1 MLNLRGVISEYNEK
15 SEPIWFGNEIVLCY
29 RLLNLNILEPHKS
42 YRIWFSQRN
51 GSSVLSKGLELTG
64 VAGKPHELFNLVGE
78 ETLRQKHGAADY
90 ASLKR
95 RLWEQGTSANG
106 IFSVKHSM
114 YTGRTQK
121 IIEELKELRGIS
133 GPIDENEF
141 WSDLFPNCKH
151 IYLTRRNKIRQAVS
165 WWKAIKDNVWHL
177 KEGVSQ
183 ALDQE
188 FFETHYDFDAI
199 HHLFREASL
208 RECAIEDY
216 YSRNNITPL
225 TLVYEDFIDR
235 FEETIK
241 EILNFLEIEG
251 GNITAPKYYAK
262 TANAGS
268 EIWVQRFRQDLQEK
282 MGVEAW

>member
-1 MLNLRGVISEYNEK
+1 M
-15 SEPIWFGNEIVLCY
+15 EPN
-29 RLLNLNILEPHKS
+29 KS

-78 ETLRQKHGAADY
+78 ETLCQKHGATDY
-90 ASLKR
+90 ESLKKK
-95 RLWEQGTSANG
+95 LWEQGTSTNG

-114 YTGRTQK
+114 YTARTQK
-121 IIEELKELRGIS
+121 VIDEIKELRGIS
-133 GPIDENEF
+133 GAIDEDLF

-151 IYLTRRNKIRQAVS
+151 VYLTRRNKIRQAVS

-177 KEGVSQ
+177 KATESQ
-183 ALDQE
+183 AVDQD

-216 YSRNNITPL
+216 FSRNNIKPL

-235 FEETIK
+235 FEETLK
-241 EILNFLEIEG
+241 QILDFLDVAG
-251 GNITAPKYYAK
+251 GNISSPKYYNK
-262 TANAGS
+262 TANVGS
-268 EIWVQRFRQDLQEK
+268 EIWVQRFRKELQEK
-282 MGVEAW
+282 MGVQAW